1 MAKGTGTLVEVVAE
15 AAEVAEVDVADPV
28 DGVDAVVIHVM
39 REVVFEDK
47 IVMKMAEGS
56 RGVSCSNFC
65 VILCGPVESSLQS
78 DRMSVYVHICRI
90 YHS

>member
-1 MAKGTGTLVEVVAE
+1 MARGTGTLVERVVGE
-15 AAEVAEVDVADPV
+15 VAEVAEVGVADPV
-28 DGVDAVVIHVM
+28 DGVVIHVM

-47 IVMKMAEGS
+47 IVMKMPEDS
-56 RGVSCSNFC
+56 RGVSCSCLC
-65 VILCGPVESSLQS
+65 VILCGPVESSLQG